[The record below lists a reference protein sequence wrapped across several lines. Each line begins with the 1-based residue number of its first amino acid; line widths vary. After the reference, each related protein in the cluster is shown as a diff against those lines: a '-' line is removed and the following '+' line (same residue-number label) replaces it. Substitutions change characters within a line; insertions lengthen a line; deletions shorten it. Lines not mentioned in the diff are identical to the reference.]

1 MTENGAGL
9 LDVRILPG
17 LWEGGTYGNPKNTIR
32 RREPPR
38 RRMSK
43 QGYGDTQPGSNGVGE
58 SVVNV
63 VSSGKL

>member
-1 MTENGAGL
+1 MT
-9 LDVRILPG
+9 V
-17 LWEGGTYGNPKNTIR
+17 GGGNTWNTKNTIR